1 MLFQP
6 NGHKEQSQCYSV
18 TLFLHCVEH
27 YSRILQVCFFF
38 LENILTYRLSNY
50 CPVICLIPTRYV
62 PNIHVIYLKE
72 AHTVRTENDHANL
85 VNYRYSTVWLK
96 YDRRQF

>member
-1 MLFQP
+1 MAIKSKV
-6 NGHKEQSQCYSV
+6 NVIVS
-18 TLFLHCVEH
+18 HCFYTVLSITQE
-27 YSRILQVCFFF
+27 YYKFASFFFFFFF

-62 PNIHVIYLKE
+62 PNIHVIYLKD
-72 AHTVRTENDHANL
+72 AHTVRTEKDHANL
-85 VNYRYSTVWLK
+85 VNCRYSIVWLK